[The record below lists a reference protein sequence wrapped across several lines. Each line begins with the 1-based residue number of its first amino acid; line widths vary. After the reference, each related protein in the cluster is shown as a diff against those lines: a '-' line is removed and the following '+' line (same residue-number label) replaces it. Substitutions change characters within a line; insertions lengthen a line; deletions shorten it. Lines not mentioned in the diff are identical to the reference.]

1 MTIISYQRKL
11 RFSSV
16 RWNIFSVYKRE
27 SQLNISH
34 WSTGI
39 WEFANGLLCKRF
51 CIEHQIFCGVDRWKT
66 PNSNGSEQ
74 VLPRKGI
81 RCKRQSFYAWFRYPN
96 SLVLKRTSQSF
107 DYQVLLSSLRF
118 IWQFSLCAISVPVYG
133 NNKGLILS
141 RCTRKPTES
150 SMTL

>member
-1 MTIISYQRKL
+1 MTFIFYQRKL
-11 RFSSV
+11 QFSSE
-16 RWNIFSVYKRE
+16 RWNIFSVYKCE
-27 SQLNISH
+27 SQLNISD

-39 WEFANGLLCKRF
+39 WEFTNGLLCKRF
-51 CIEHQIFCGVDRWKT
+51 CIEHQIFW
-66 PNSNGSEQ
+66 NSHELEQ

-81 RCKRQSFYAWFRYPN
+81 RRKRQSFYAWFCYPN

-118 IWQFSLCAISVPVYG
+118 IWLFSLWSISAPVYG